1 MAYEHIKLSDYMLF
15 KSYDD
20 IKPSDKY
27 VGFTWRINNRPY
39 IGQVAK
45 AFRIVG
51 IDYKLTN
58 CLSKHK
64 EITNFHYEE
73 IQFVVD
79 DDD

>member
-1 MAYEHIKLSDYMLF
+1 MGYIHITLSDYMSF
-15 KSYDD
+15 KHYDD

-27 VGFTWRINNRPY
+27 VGFTWRVNDRPY

-45 AFRIVG
+45 AFKIVG
-51 IDYKLTN
+51 VEYKLNDSLT
-58 CLSKHK
+58 KTK

-79 DDD
+79 ED